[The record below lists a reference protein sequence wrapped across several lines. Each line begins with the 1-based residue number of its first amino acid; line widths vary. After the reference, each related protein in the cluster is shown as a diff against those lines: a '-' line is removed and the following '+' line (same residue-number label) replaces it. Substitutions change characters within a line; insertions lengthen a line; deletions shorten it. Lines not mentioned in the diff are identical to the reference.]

1 MAVNKITEKPVA
13 EELKNSAHILI
24 TQPELVDGVSVETL
38 RRLPVSLLP
47 GGGGGGGTS
56 NYNAL
61 ENKPQIGGVT
71 LTGNKSLHDLGIAAE
86 GDVSGKINKPAA
98 EGTSGQVLRTNGD
111 GTTSWGNASAGGRPT
126 IYCWGDSLTEGVG
139 AWIMPPDG
147 HNAYM
152 AFGYPEWVGKSYDV
166 VNLGSRS
173 EDMNTIMSRQGA
185 DPIVFQSG
193 FTIPASKDTPVK
205 VGTVTQ
211 IYNLTTGTG
220 FTTASGAMVKPN
232 KEVESGGINPCVI
245 AGVEGIFYREIGNSP
260 LSNEGTYDYY
270 FRRLEDGSAVTVPAN
285 TQLETYAM
293 RYYRNGVAIFWV
305 GANGGFSGVM
315 DYARKLSDM
324 IEYGKYKDYLIII
337 SRELSGTDLDTL
349 KTEFTDGAGFCHVIS
364 LMDELPYRG
373 YAMAG
378 IQYESVDTS
387 QWTTTDP
394 IKKNAPLL
402 CEYLSGQSG
411 ENQFGALHYSTWGYK
426 AIGKLVVEKLGQM
439 NLESKDS
446 GGGGG
451 DSDHDQY
458 GTLLYK
464 LTAPRTL
471 NGTNY
476 INTKVKLFEDLDAD
490 WTVAVKWS
498 GVPVCASGVP
508 YNIFCCTLD
517 GTWKGILFRY
527 YSEWGANIL
536 VGSGA
541 FNVPDAQNNAYEYH
555 DGSTNVVIIVKSGST
570 YTAFVNSPNKLYNS
584 DLVYVLDP
592 EDAFNLPL
600 IIGARHNAEGTE
612 VQYKTAFTV
621 EDVRVYDS
629 ALDEADAIDLYN
641 ELAGE

>member
-1 MAVNKITEKPVA
+1 MAVAKITEKTVA
-13 EELKNSAHILI
+13 SELKGSAHFLV
-24 TQPELVDGVSVETL
+24 TQPETIDGASVETL
-38 RRLPVSLLP
+38 RRVPLSMVRDGI
-47 GGGGGGGTS
+47 GGGGGG
-56 NYNAL
+56 
-61 ENKPQIGGVT
+61 
-71 LTGNKSLHDLGIAAE
+71 
-86 GDVSGKINKPAA
+86 
-98 EGTSGQVLRTNGD
+98 
-111 GTTSWGNASAGGRPT
+111 AGGRPT

-173 EDMNTIMSRQGA
+173 EDLNTIMSRQGA
-185 DPIVFQSG
+185 DPIVFQTG

-293 RYYRNGVAIFWV
+293 RHYRNGVAIFWV

-315 DYARKLSDM
+315 DYARKISDM
-324 IEYGKYKDYLIII
+324 IEYGNYQDYIIII
-337 SRELSGTDLDTL
+337 SRELSGTDLETL

-387 QWTTTDP
+387 QWATTDP

-411 ENQFGALHYSTWGYK
+411 ENQFGALHYSAWGYK

-439 NLESKDS
+439 NLVIQPSGSGEGS
-446 GGGGG
+446 GGGSGG
-451 DSDHDQY
+451 TSNQDSY

-464 LTAPRTL
+464 LAAPRTL

-476 INTKVKLFEDLDAD
+476 INTKVRLFADPDAD

-498 GVPVCASGVP
+498 GVPACQSGLP
-508 YNIFCCTLD
+508 YNILCCTPD
-517 GTWKGILFRY
+517 GTWTGILFRY

-536 VGSGA
+536 VGKGA
-541 FNVPDAQNNAYEYH
+541 FNVPDAQNNAYEHH
-555 DGSTNVVIIVKSGST
+555 DGSTNAVVITKSGND
-570 YTAFVNSPNKLYNS
+570 YTAFVNSTNKLYGS
-584 DLVYVLDP
+584 DLVYTLDP
-592 EDAFNLPL
+592 EDAFDLPL

-629 ALDEADAIDLYN
+629 ALDDADAIDLYN
-641 ELAGE
+641 ELAGN

>member
-1 MAVNKITEKPVA
+1 MSVSILEGNKA
-13 EELKNSAHILI
+13 ERIAAALEAIA
-24 TQPELVDGVSVETL
+24 DGSG
-38 RRLPVSLLP
+38 
-47 GGGGGGGTS
+47 GGGGGGGTT

-61 ENKPQIGGVT
+61 SNKPQINGVT
-71 LTGNKSLHDLGIAAE
+71 LSGNKSLDDLGIAAE
-86 GDVSGKINKPAA
+86 EDIPDVSGFYTKPATGIPASDLA
-98 EGTSGQVLRTNGD
+98 EGVIPED
-111 GTTSWGNASAGGRPT
+111 IGGGKPT

-166 VNLGSRS
+166 VNLGARS
-173 EDMNTIMSRQGA
+173 EDLITIMSRQGA

-193 FTIPASKDTPVK
+193 FTIPASKSTPVK

-220 FTTASGAMVKPN
+220 FATASGAMVKPN
-232 KEVESGGINPCVI
+232 KEVESAGINPCMI
-245 AGVEGIFYREIGNSP
+245 AGVEGIFYREIGSSP
-260 LSNEGTYDYY
+260 LSNEGSYDYY
-270 FRRLEDGSAVTVPAN
+270 FKRLEDGDAVTVPAN

-293 RYYRNGVAIFWV
+293 RYYRNGVGIFWV
-305 GANGGFSGVM
+305 GANGGFSGAM
-315 DYARKLSDM
+315 DYAQKISAM
-324 IEYGKYKDYLIII
+324 IEYGKYDDYLIII
-337 SRELSGTDLDTL
+337 SRELSGTDLETI
-349 KTEFTDGAGFCHVIS
+349 KTEFTDVKGFCHVIC

-378 IQYESVDTS
+378 ISYESVDTS
-387 QWTTTDP
+387 GWTTTDV

-426 AIGKLVVEKLGQM
+426 AIGKLVVEKLGKM
-439 NLESKDS
+439 DLDKHS

-451 DSDHDQY
+451 GGDDDDHDEY

-464 LTAPRTL
+464 LAAPRTL

-476 INTKVKLFEDLDAD
+476 INTKVKLFEDVDAD

-498 GVPVCASGVP
+498 GVPDCPSGLP
-508 YNIFCCTLD
+508 YNIFCCTAD
-517 GTWKGILFRY
+517 GSWIGILFRY
-527 YSEWGANIL
+527 YSEWGANVL
-536 VGSGA
+536 VGKGA

-555 DGSTNVVIIVKSGST
+555 DGSTNVVVIVKSGST
-570 YTAFVNSPNKLYNS
+570 YTAFVNSSNKLYNS
-584 DLVYVLDP
+584 DLVYALDP
-592 EDAFNLPL
+592 EDAFDLPL

-612 VQYKTAFTV
+612 VQYKTAFVV

-629 ALDEADAIDLYN
+629 ALEEADAIDLYN

>member
-1 MAVNKITEKPVA
+1 M
-13 EELKNSAHILI
+13 
-24 TQPELVDGVSVETL
+24 GVSIWEGNKAERVAA
-38 RRLPVSLLP
+38 
-47 GGGGGGGTS
+47 
-56 NYNAL
+56 AL
-61 ENKPQIGGVT
+61 EAIAQGSSQSVGTTDYNSLSNKPQINNIA
-71 LTGNKSLHDLGIAAE
+71 LSGNKSLHDLGIAAE
-86 GDVSGKINKPAA
+86 TDIPDVSGFYVKPATGIPA
-98 EGTSGQVLRTNGD
+98 SDLASGV
-111 GTTSWGNASAGGRPT
+111 GGGGGKPT

-152 AFGYPEWVGKSYDV
+152 AYGYPEWVGKSYDV

-173 EDMNTIMSRQGA
+173 EDLNTIMARQGA
-185 DPIVFQSG
+185 DPIVFQTG

-211 IYNLTTGTG
+211 MYNISAGSG

-232 KEVESGGINPCVI
+232 KEVESAGINPCVI
-245 AGVEGIFYREIGNSP
+245 NGVEGIFYRQIGNSA
-260 LSNEGTYDYY
+260 LSNEGSYDYY
-270 FRRLEDGSAVTVPAN
+270 FKRLENGDAVTVASG

-293 RYYRNGVAIFWV
+293 RFYRNGVGIFWV
-305 GANGGFSGVM
+305 GANGGWSGVM
-315 DYARKLSDM
+315 DYANKISAM
-324 IEYGKYKDYLIII
+324 IEYGQYSDYLIII
-337 SRELSGTDLDTL
+337 SRELSGTDIETL
-349 KTEFTDGAGFCHVIS
+349 KNEFTDESGFCHVIY

-378 IQYESVDTS
+378 IQFESVDTS
-387 QWTTTDP
+387 GWTTTDV

-439 NLESKDS
+439 HLVSESS
-446 GGGGG
+446 GGSGGSGG
-451 DSDHDQY
+451 DSSNTDNY

-464 LTAPRTL
+464 LTNPRTL

-476 INTKVKLFEDLDAD
+476 INTKVKLYEDVDAD

-498 GVPVCASGVP
+498 GIPACEGGLP
-508 YNIFCCTLD
+508 YNIFCCAKD

-536 VGSGA
+536 VGTGA
-541 FNVPDAQNNAYEYH
+541 ANVPDAQNNAYEYH
-555 DGSTNVVIIVKSGST
+555 DGSTNVVVISKSGNK
-570 YTAFVNSPNKLYNS
+570 YTAFVNSTNKLYNS
-584 DLVYVLDP
+584 VLTYSLDP
-592 EDAFNLPL
+592 EDAFDLPL
-600 IIGARHNAEGTE
+600 IIGARYNYEGTE

-629 ALDEADAIDLYN
+629 ALEEADAIDLYN
-641 ELAGE
+641 ELSEN